1 LTDLYRVLQVDP
13 SADAEVVE
21 AAYRRLARKFHPD
34 VSARADAE
42 ARIRE
47 LNSAY
52 EVLGDAGR
60 RAAYDARRARRART
74 PVRIVEPARG
84 PVAADRSQPAAA
96 APRRVEPPMLR
107 RPVLAATAAGL
118 AASVAVAALSAELF
132 SAATIDRGAAE
143 PPGVVVVSSPRE
155 APAMFEPAPRRAT
168 ATPSGWPPPIYVVA
182 GAEAAAPPRPA
193 VDVFTRLVG
202 AARRVTGRLQGPT
215 PPDRPYNPTPP

>member
-52 EVLGDAGR
+52 EVLGDATR
-60 RAAYDARRARRART
+60 RAAYDGARTRRART
-74 PVRIVEPARG
+74 PVRVVEPARG
-84 PVAADRSQPAAA
+84 RVATNRPVASAA
-96 APRRVEPPMLR
+96 RRVDVPLLR